1 MSNHLIH
8 THHLAV
14 SDLLDIEASHEALG
28 SHQLANTG
36 SVLPSKPIRRAK
48 YWLVAKA
55 LFITVILARAL
66 KALKESRSSTGE
78 TKN

>member
-8 THHLAV
+8 THHLVV
-14 SDLLDIEASHEALG
+14 SDLLGIEASHEALG

-66 KALKESRSSTGE
+66 ETYCLSSEGT
-78 TKN
+78 